1 MGSRSPARL
10 LRPLRSRVRQ
20 GSAVLVAA
28 ALLLAGAACEDE
40 ADDGPA
46 TTSPEAA
53 VAAGLS
59 IRPVLAVV
67 DEGATTSRPNGVVL
81 HDAAADQWLDLG
93 AEQLTSDDVAEAE
106 ASQGQTGWQVNI
118 DFTDEG
124 NAEFGDLTERA
135 ACEPDP
141 RNRIA
146 VVVDEVIV
154 SAPVIN
160 VSCGG
165 RIDNG
170 TQINGNFTQADAEQ
184 LAARIDTGR

>member
-20 GSAVLVAA
+20 GSAVLVAV
-28 ALLLAGAACEDE
+28 ALLVAGAACEDE

-53 VAAGLS
+53 VAADLS

-67 DEGATTSRPNGVVL
+67 DEGATPSRPNGVVL

-93 AEQLTSDDVAEAE
+93 AEKLTSDNVAEAD
-106 ASQGQTGWQVNI
+106 ASQGQAEWQVNI

-124 NAEFGDLTERA
+124 NAKFGDLTERA

-146 VVVDEVIV
+146 VVVDEVSL
-154 SAPVIN
+154 SAPVIQIA
-160 VSCGG
+160 CGG